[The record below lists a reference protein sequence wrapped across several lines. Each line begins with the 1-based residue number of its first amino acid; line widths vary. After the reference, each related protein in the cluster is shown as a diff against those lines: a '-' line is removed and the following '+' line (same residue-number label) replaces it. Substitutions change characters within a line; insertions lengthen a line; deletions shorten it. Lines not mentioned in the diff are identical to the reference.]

1 MQVQSTLLFETAEQI
16 YARVFRELRPRTAF
30 PEIGVRFCR
39 FANANS
45 FVTLREGRLDVK
57 IADILEGAPSPV
69 QEALAFILLGKL
81 FRKTIA
87 AAYSHRYRLWLN
99 RSDVRR
105 QIHLVRQTRGRKI
118 SDPPQGRAYN
128 LEAMFE
134 DLNDRFFHGLMARP
148 ALGWSKRPSRTM
160 LGHYDPS
167 HNTIVLSKALD
178 CTDVPALAVEYV
190 LYHEMLHLRYPTEHR
205 GARRCVHTPDFK
217 AAEKLFPRLAEAQAA
232 LKRL

>member
-1 MQVQSTLLFETAEQI
+1 MQVQSTLLFETVEQI

-39 FANANS
+39 YANANS
-45 FVTLREGRLDVK
+45 FVTLREGRLEVK

-69 QEALAFILLGKL
+69 QEALAFILLSKL
-81 FRKTIA
+81 FRKPVA
-87 AAYSHRYRLWLN
+87 AAYAHRYRLWLN

-105 QIHLVRQTRGRKI
+105 QIHVARQTRGRKL
-118 SDPPQGRAYN
+118 SDPPQGHVYD

-134 DLNDRFFHGLMARP
+134 DLNQRFFHGLMSRP
-148 ALGWSKRPSRTM
+148 ALGWSRRPSRTM

-167 HNTIVLSKALD
+167 HNAIVLSKALD
-178 CTDVPALAVEYV
+178 RAEVPAIAVEYV
-190 LYHEMLHLRYPTEHR
+190 LYHEMLHLRDPTEHR
-205 GARRCVHTPDFK
+205 GARRCVHTRDFK
-217 AAEKLFPRLAEAQAA
+217 AAEKLFPQLADAQAA